1 MELSTQ
7 EFEKA
12 METITT
18 VTNML
23 EADFANLDELNQ
35 LDIVTTK
42 KTVAHLMIRRRPKSI
57 QDLLEIRIAVVGN
70 VDAGKVK
77 KKRI

>member
-1 MELSTQ
+1 MNLSRQ
-7 EFEKA
+7 EYETALK
-12 METITT
+12 TITA

-23 EADFANLDELNQ
+23 EADFANIDELNQ
-35 LDIVTTK
+35 LDKVTTQT
-42 KTVAHLMIRRRPKSI
+42 TVAHLMIRKRPKSI

-77 KKRI
+77 EE